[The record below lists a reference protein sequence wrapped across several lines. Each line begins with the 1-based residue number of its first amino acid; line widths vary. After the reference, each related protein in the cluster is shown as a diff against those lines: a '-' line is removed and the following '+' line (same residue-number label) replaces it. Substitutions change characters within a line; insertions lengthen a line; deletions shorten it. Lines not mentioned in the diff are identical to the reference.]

1 MFFEGADS
9 WRGHC
14 GGKVIL
20 RIISNLAVLRLARV
34 SAVFTPEEMSD
45 GGKDA
50 KQGSEVID
58 GVIQAYHFAEADPFR
73 VMVPAHSHFAR
84 SINCCKGAPCPGR
97 NGESTFGPN
106 QDAIGN

>member
-1 MFFEGADS
+1 M
-9 WRGHC
+9 
-14 GGKVIL
+14 
-20 RIISNLAVLRLARV
+20 LAIAPP
-34 SAVFTPEEMSD
+34 APDPAPKAAPKET
-45 GGKDA
+45 
-50 KQGSEVID
+50 
-58 GVIQAYHFAEADPFR
+58 EADPFR